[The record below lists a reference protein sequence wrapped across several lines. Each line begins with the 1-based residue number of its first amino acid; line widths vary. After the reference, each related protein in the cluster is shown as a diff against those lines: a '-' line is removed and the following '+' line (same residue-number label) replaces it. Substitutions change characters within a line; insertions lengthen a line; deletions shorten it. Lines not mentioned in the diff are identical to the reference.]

1 MKTLKLQSAGGLSHC
16 QRRGECPRSPS
27 PHHPVPAPPGPGGF
41 GCGLTMLLKKKMKRK
56 VRTWSF
62 TVDWWMK
69 QPPES
74 DTPSSPAGGDL
85 SHLPRLLQ
93 KL

>member
-1 MKTLKLQSAGGLSHC
+1 ML
-16 QRRGECPRSPS
+16 PPPS
-27 PHHPVPAPPGPGGF
+27 PRHPVPAPPGPGGF
-41 GCGLTMLLKKKMKRK
+41 GCGWTMLLKEKMKPK

-62 TVDWWMK
+62 TVDWWTT
-69 QPPES
+69 QPQGL
-74 DTPSSPAGGDL
+74 TAAGRDL